1 MMCLNN
7 NISTPLESKIL
18 LSITDVTAGSNGGR
32 LRGACTRRKL
42 ASPLP
47 LRLEVRTRGL
57 SVIPAPPLTYPHHS
71 LYSQGKLFSRSGP
84 ALAAKDLP
92 FHPITSKQKAE
103 ERLASAISGKL
114 SPAFLWDPL
123 LSFIFLLP
131 L

>member
-1 MMCLNN
+1 MMRLNN
-7 NISTPLESKIL
+7 NISTPLELKIL
-18 LSITDVTAGSNGGR
+18 LSITHVTAGRNGGR
-32 LRGACTRRKL
+32 LRGARTRPKL
-42 ASPLP
+42 ASLLP
-47 LRLEVRTRGL
+47 LRLKVRTGGL